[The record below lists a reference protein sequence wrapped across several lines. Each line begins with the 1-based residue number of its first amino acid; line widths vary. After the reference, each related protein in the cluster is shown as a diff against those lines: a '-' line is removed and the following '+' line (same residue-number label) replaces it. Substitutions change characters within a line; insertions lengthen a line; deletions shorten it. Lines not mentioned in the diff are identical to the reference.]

1 MAHAHGFP
9 ITYKP
14 LRENS
19 AAIELVDV
27 DCALEGKLEQPL
39 TLKKMR
45 AACAYKN
52 HVHFVQV
59 EFRTT
64 KIRPTRYTFA
74 ATQVFALQLENL
86 IHNMQIHEKNSKG
99 GKWKGTSLGRM
110 IQLARKKKDMI
121 QDSCLQGLMSKM
133 AKEAK
138 ESFSAKYRASKAIK
152 MARAGSGQG
161 KA

>member
-14 LRENS
+14 LPQNS
-19 AAIELVDV
+19 AAIELLDV
-27 DCALEGKLEQPL
+27 DCALEGKSEQPL

-45 AACAYKN
+45 AACAPKKYA
-52 HVHFVQV
+52 HFVQV
-59 EFRTT
+59 QFRTMNF
-64 KIRPTRYTFA
+64 RPTRYTFA
-74 ATQVFALQLENL
+74 ATQVFALRLENL
-86 IHNMQIHEKNSKG
+86 INKMQIHEKNSKG

-110 IQLARKKKDMI
+110 IHLAKKNKDMI

-152 MARAGSGQG
+152 MHGRS
-161 KA
+161 

>member
-14 LRENS
+14 LRETS

-27 DCALEGKLEQPL
+27 DCALEGKSEQPL

-52 HVHFVQV
+52 YVHFVQV

-74 ATQVFALQLENL
+74 ATQVFALRLENL
-86 IHNMQIHEKNSKG
+86 IHKMQIHEKNSKG
-99 GKWKGTSLGRM
+99 GEWKGESLGRM
-110 IQLARKKKDMI
+110 IHLARKNKEMI
-121 QDSCLQGLMSKM
+121 KDSCLQGLMSKM

-138 ESFSAKYRASKAIK
+138 ESFSAKYRASKAMK
-152 MARAGSGQG
+152 MARAESGHG